1 MPFLRVGANS
11 QDRATVDLSVQAM
24 NATFPDPTEDVPQ
37 PEAEKIYIRR
47 DFYTLSGNFP
57 EGTSFMWGLHL
68 KSFNKSETAAQAQL
82 LAEAFQ
88 GARSN
93 LTRHVKIVDIEIGN
107 EPDFYGPNTR
117 IPGILDSSWD
127 LANYSATWQEYAE
140 IVQGAVC
147 FDDSA
152 NGPKLSPGAFTG
164 FVAPGWSV
172 DGAIMAGI
180 LDKTELR
187 STTAQFGTH
196 LYSGSFSPKL
206 QFAPG
211 ELMNKK
217 YIRSNLT
224 TKASEIRAAKAYG
237 VNYSL
242 TEANSFANHG
252 VPGLSNTVESIIWG
266 VDYLL
271 YAATMGIERVH
282 LHHGVGFSY
291 NAFQPVTLSE
301 LSGDNTNIT
310 APHILPLYHALL
322 IVNEAIGNGN
332 VSYVAELTASND
344 TLAAY
349 GIWEGNSLRRV
360 VALNS
365 NVCLSNNTASSFN
378 ITLNGDGAKRVS
390 WIKRLHAPATTAS
403 SGVTWAGQSFE
414 TLSGLP
420 EGDVTL
426 EEVKNGVFEIQA
438 STAILLE
445 FV

>member
-1 MPFLRVGANS
+1 
-11 QDRATVDLSVQAM
+11 M

-37 PEAEKIYIRR
+37 PEAEKIYIGR

-57 EGTSFMWGLHL
+57 EGTSFMWGLNL

-242 TEANSFANHG
+242 TEANSFAKY
-252 VPGLSNTVESIIWG
+252 VPGTPSENFLIDVLCFFGQPAHHPLTVTASR
-266 VDYLL
+266 
-271 YAATMGIERVH
+271 ASATQSKVSFGGLITCYM
-282 LHHGVGFSY
+282 
-291 NAFQPVTLSE
+291 QPPVS
-301 LSGDNTNIT
+301 SFWIQS
-310 APHILPLYHALL
+310 LPLQEKTYP
-322 IVNEAIGNGN
+322 IFI
-332 VSYVAELTASND
+332 
-344 TLAAY
+344 
-349 GIWEGNSLRRV
+349 
-360 VALNS
+360 
-365 NVCLSNNTASSFN
+365 
-378 ITLNGDGAKRVS
+378 
-390 WIKRLHAPATTAS
+390 
-403 SGVTWAGQSFE
+403 
-414 TLSGLP
+414 
-420 EGDVTL
+420 
-426 EEVKNGVFEIQA
+426 
-438 STAILLE
+438 
-445 FV
+445 